1 MKDILAHKT
10 YASRIMILLVMI
22 AFGYSCNN
30 SKSLKPTNEKVEAP
44 KPTAI
49 EAFILNKSDLTS
61 SVKIPGEL
69 VAYQQVDLYA
79 KVSSYIKKLHVDV
92 GSEVNSG
99 QLLAELDAPE
109 INAQLSA
116 AESRLKSQEA
126 LYIASKSAY
135 ERLYETSKTPGTI
148 SKNDLD
154 QANAK
159 QKSDLAQLDAAKSN
173 YREIQ
178 NTRDYLQIKAPFSG
192 VITVRNVSAGAYVG
206 PSGKG
211 SDMPLFILQEH
222 KKLRLIVSVPESYT
236 TYISTK
242 SEVEFSVNSIA
253 GEKFKAKI
261 SRLAGVL
268 DTKLRSQHIE
278 MDVINNNHKLLP
290 GMVAEV
296 SVPLTS
302 NTNAYIVPASAVLNS
317 TTGVFV
323 ISIHNKTNVW
333 VPVKTGRTY
342 ENRTEVFGLLLA
354 GDTIITHAGE
364 EIRNGAAVNNFS
376 IK

>member
-116 AESRLKSQEA
+116 AESRSKSQEA

-376 IK
+376 IR

>member
-1 MKDILAHKT
+1 MKDILAHRT

-44 KPTAI
+44 KPAAI
-49 EAFILNKSDLTS
+49 EAFILNKSNLTS

-116 AESRLKSQEA
+116 AESRSKSQEA

>member
-317 TTGVFV
+317 TTGIFV

-376 IK
+376 IR

>member
-30 SKSLKPTNEKVEAP
+30 SKSLKPTNKKVEAP
-44 KPTAI
+44 KPAAI
-49 EAFILNKSDLTS
+49 EVFILNKSNLTS

-116 AESRLKSQEA
+116 AESRSKSQEA

-302 NTNAYIVPASAVLNS
+302 NTNAYIVPASSVLNS